1 MTHNYTTIFIV
12 ETYTTMQHNYSCI
25 NYHTNEYITAKG
37 VTNMLIKINKK
48 PIVVE
53 EETDK
58 EGVDWV
64 YMIVTC
70 CGYLLVLCLLDYS
83 SYLFIGKH
91 IFPFLQPIIKMLL
104 WVIQ

>member
-1 MTHNYTTIFIV
+1 
-12 ETYTTMQHNYSCI
+12 
-25 NYHTNEYITAKG
+25 
-37 VTNMLIKINKK
+37 MLIKINKK
-48 PIVVE
+48 PIHVVE
-53 EETDK
+53 EDEK

-91 IFPFLQPIIKMLL
+91 IFPWLHSITKLL
-104 WVIQ
+104 LRVI